1 MLGDVLGN
9 SPKKHVDYKQ
19 FKTNNDGVA
28 SARDAAREYWTIK
41 YPIWISNLWPWD
53 VTLKVEEQD
62 KHDCVLS

>member
-28 SARDAAREYWTIK
+28 SARDACKRILDHQV
-41 YPIWISNLWPWD
+41 PNLNFESL
-53 VTLKVEEQD
+53 TLGHYIE
-62 KHDCVLS
+62 S